1 MSPRHRSNRSVRMPK
16 VTVAHR
22 GHDRSVVLEVDTS
35 RGQLSIRLTGCRTRR
50 IYSIKDLWSWKVPQL
65 QLPLRESP
73 LKPSEI
79 ASPEEVQECF
89 DKIRASLR
97 KPLPSAS
104 FATAA

>member
-1 MSPRHRSNRSVRMPK
+1 
-16 VTVAHR
+16 
-22 GHDRSVVLEVDTS
+22 
-35 RGQLSIRLTGCRTRR
+35 
-50 IYSIKDLWSWKVPQL
+50 
-65 QLPLRESP
+65 

-79 ASPEEVQECF
+79 ASPEEVKECF